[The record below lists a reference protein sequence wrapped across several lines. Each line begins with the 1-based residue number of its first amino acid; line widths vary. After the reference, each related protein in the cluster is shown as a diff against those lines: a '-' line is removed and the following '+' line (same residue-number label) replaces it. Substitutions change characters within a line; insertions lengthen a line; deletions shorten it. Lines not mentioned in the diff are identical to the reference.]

1 VTLLN
6 ALLAFGALAFT
17 IPLAIHL
24 LHRSR
29 FRTVDWGAMYLLESV
44 IRINRRR
51 MQLSNLLLLL
61 LRCAIPVLLAF
72 CLARPV
78 LTGFQSLPGDA
89 PESLVLVIDDSR
101 SMSAGQ
107 AGEPTRMETA
117 KNDLVSLL
125 KTMSRRDEVI
135 LVLASSHDAPPA
147 TMGVSDAVDR
157 IRDLRAT
164 AGPVDVGRLVEAA
177 AEAVSQASH
186 QQRRVLIVSDF
197 QAHMFGSG
205 AIESL
210 DRLSESLAAQTP
222 KPIVGFWNF
231 AADSE
236 ALSNLSVDA
245 IDVDSPAV
253 VAGRST
259 QYSALI
265 RNAGDDAVNDLRVIW
280 SVNGVPLE
288 PRIAS
293 IDARSSTTSRL
304 NHKLDQAGVYEIG
317 VSVEH
322 GDCLIAD
329 NRRSIAIN
337 AMREINVL
345 LVDGQPSNRPLE
357 GETDFLAIALSPFA
371 FGGDDQPDAV
381 RTNTIRVSR
390 VPAELAKLA
399 PEVVVLANVRLT
411 EETKKTLAKFVIDGG
426 ALVVFD
432 GDEVKPEDYNA
443 AWPSDDGTIT
453 LPATLGGII
462 GDPADQ
468 DAEILR
474 IGELNPQFTPWNL
487 LAPGDERP
495 LGEVDVRA
503 HRALTLADTPSNE
516 KEATPAAAAASI
528 VLLRMIGGDPLVV
541 SAARGRGQ
549 IVQFAIPCDAAWSS
563 LPLRMVYLPMMQQ
576 LVLDLAGKGKAE
588 RIDVGQPITVPLRE
602 FDVMAS
608 SGDPGLANQ
617 AAEVSFTVELPNGD
631 EVAVRPS
638 EDGSSRLAWADTRRP
653 GTYRFRRSTAPEAEE
668 AEPVIASTLRVVDV
682 PEVESQLRDVP
693 AERLSAAAEKLE
705 AGVYTNLAD
714 IRGDDQIRRYGREV
728 WRWLLLALLAF
739 LILEMFVQQR
749 LVRSTIA
756 VGASS

>member
-1 VTLLN
+1 MTLLN

-29 FRTVDWGAMYLLESV
+29 FRTIDWGAMYLLESV

-78 LTGFQSLPGDA
+78 LTGFQSMPGDA

-101 SMSAGQ
+101 SMSAGKV
-107 AGEPTRMETA
+107 GEPTRLEQA
-117 KNDLVSLL
+117 KQELVDLL

-135 LVLASSHDAPPA
+135 LILASNHDAPPA

-164 AGPVDVGRLVEAA
+164 GGPVDIGRLAEAA
-177 AEAVSQASH
+177 SEAVSQASH
-186 QQRRVLIVSDF
+186 QQRRALIVSDF

-205 AIESL
+205 AVESL
-210 DRLSESLAAQTP
+210 DRLSQTFAEQTP
-222 KPIVGFWNF
+222 KPVVGFWNF
-231 AADSE
+231 GNGSE
-236 ALSNLSVDA
+236 ALPNLSVDS
-245 IDVDSPAV
+245 IEVDSPAV

-259 QYSALI
+259 QYSATI
-265 RNAGDDAVNDLRVIW
+265 RNASDDAVNDLRVIW
-280 SVNGVPLE
+280 SVNGVALE

-304 NHKLDQAGVYEIG
+304 NHKLDQAGVYEIA

-337 AMREINVL
+337 VMREINVL

-381 RTNTIRVSR
+381 RTNTVRVSR
-390 VPAELAKLA
+390 VPAELAKIA
-399 PEVVVLANVRLT
+399 PEVVVLANVRPT
-411 EETKKTLAKFVIDGG
+411 DETKKALAKFVLGGG
-426 ALVVFD
+426 ALIVFD
-432 GDEVKPEDYNA
+432 GDEIKPLDYNA
-443 AWPSDDGTIT
+443 GWKCDEGVIT
-453 LPATLGGII
+453 FPATMGEIV
-462 GDPADQ
+462 GDTAAK
-468 DAEILR
+468 DAEIRR

-487 LAPGDERP
+487 LAPGDQRP

-503 HRALTLADTPSNE
+503 YRALTLAESEADTGG
-516 KEATPAAAAASI
+516 TPPANAAASI
-528 VLLRMIGGDPLVV
+528 VLLRMLEGDPLVV

-549 IVQFAIPCDAAWSS
+549 IVQFGIPCDAAWSS

-576 LVLDLAGKGKAE
+576 LVLDLAGQGKAE
-588 RIDVGQPITVPLRE
+588 RVDVGQPINVPLRD
-602 FDVMAS
+602 FDVMAAA
-608 SGDPGLANQ
+608 DAEQANQ
-617 AAEVSFTVELPNGD
+617 QGQISFTVELPSGD
-631 EVAVRPS
+631 EVSLRPS
-638 EDGSSRLAWADTRRP
+638 EDGATQLTWSDTRRP
-653 GTYRFRRSTAPEAEE
+653 GTYRFRRSTASDNGAG
-668 AEPVIASTLRVVDV
+668 EPVIASTLRVVDV
-682 PEVESQLRDVP
+682 PELESQLRDVGP
-693 AERLSAAAEKLE
+693 DRLSASAGKLD
-705 AGVYTNLAD
+705 AVVYTDLAD
-714 IRGDDQIRRYGREV
+714 IRGDDQIRRYGREI
-728 WRWLLLALLAF
+728 WRWLLLALLF
-739 LILEMFVQQR
+739 CLVFEMFVQQR

-756 VGASS
+756 AGASS